1 MKEKTN
7 GQCLMFVEKR
17 SEVLSHSHVLAV
29 FVVKGAAEPECCA
42 ADQLWC
48 VLQLD
53 LTAGKDLEF
62 LI

>member
-1 MKEKTN
+1 MCWL
-7 GQCLMFVEKR
+7 CLWLK
-17 SEVLSHSHVLAV
+17 VLQSQ
-29 FVVKGAAEPECCA
+29 K

-62 LI
+62 LIQNLPVTHWLLLVLSMH